1 MGIPVREG
9 GKAVRFQEKLHE
21 YSKEEIWE
29 EYCGFLTLS
38 TEEFMDIQKRL
49 LTEQMAL
56 WSDSALGQSILKGK
70 KPTTIEEF
78 RSMVPLTTYEDYAP
92 TLLSKQTKA
101 LPAEPVLWVQTTWE
115 GGVHPIKNAPY
126 TKGMLDTFQHNVIS
140 CLVLATS
147 KNKGD
152 FDISVTDHMLYALAP
167 LPFVTG
173 LLPLVLHE
181 EIDIEYL
188 PAVKDAVNMS
198 FKERN
203 VQGFKLGMKK
213 GIEYFFGL
221 GSVLYYVSQ
230 SITSISGSRKKS
242 LGELLRSV
250 SPSMLMRSLV
260 AKRTCRRE
268 NRDLL
273 PKDLFKLK
281 GFMCAGTDNRCYK
294 ADLERMWGV
303 APMEIFAGTEPTCI
317 GCETWSREGVYFFPD
332 ACFYEF
338 IPEDEMNKNMEDPDY
353 QPRTVLWDEVVPGG
367 IYEIVLTVFKGGAF
381 ARYRV
386 GDVFRCTGI
395 GSRLENNSIPRFQYI
410 DRVPQIID
418 IAGFTRI
425 TEKSINQAIELSRL
439 PIENWTAKKE
449 FTENNRPYLHLYVE
463 LQRNNLINSA
473 VSIRIL
479 QDQLGIYFRYLD
491 QDYEDLKKILGVDPL
506 KITMLKCGTF
516 AAYKRKFGN
525 IIRKLNPESC
535 DINDLLTCHQFDSL
549 ERRGMLDDWI

>member
-1 MGIPVREG
+1 M
-9 GKAVRFQEKLHE
+9 RFQEKLHE
-21 YSKEEIWE
+21 YSREEIWE
-29 EYCGFLTLS
+29 EYCGFLTL
-38 TEEFMDIQKRL
+38 TPEEFMSIQKRL
-49 LTEQMAL
+49 LMEQIEL
-56 WSDSALGQSILKGK
+56 WASSGLGQSILKGK
-70 KPTTIEEF
+70 YPHSIEEF
-78 RSMVPLTTYEDYAP
+78 REMVPLTTYEDYAP
-92 TLLSKQTKA
+92 TLLSKQTSA
-101 LPAEPVLWVQTTWE
+101 LPGDPVLWLQTTWE
-115 GGVHPIKNAPY
+115 GGVHPIKVAPY
-126 TKGMLDTFQHNVIS
+126 TKGMLDTFKHNVMS

-147 KNKGD
+147 RQKGD

-167 LPFVTG
+167 LPYATG
-173 LLPLVLHE
+173 ILPLLFRD
-181 EIDIEYL
+181 EIDIEFL
-188 PAVKDAVNMS
+188 PSVKEAASMT

-230 SITSISGSRKKS
+230 SITSMKSGKKKS
-242 LGELLRSV
+242 LKEKLFGT
-250 SPSMLMRSLV
+250 SPRMMARYVV
-260 AKRTCRRE
+260 AKNKCQKE
-268 NRDLL
+268 NRELL
-273 PKDLFKLK
+273 PKDLFQLK

-294 ADLERMWGV
+294 ADLERMWGIS
-303 APMEIFAGTEPTCI
+303 PMEIFAGTEPTCI

-338 IPEDEMNKNMEDPDY
+338 IPEDELDRNIADPSY

-367 IYEIVLTVFKGGAF
+367 IYEIVLTVLKGGAF

-395 GSRLENNSIPRFQYI
+395 GSQTEGNNIPRFQYI

-439 PIENWTAKKE
+439 PIAAWTAKKE

-463 LQRNNLINSA
+463 LQRSNLINSA

-506 KITMLKCGTF
+506 KITLLKCGTF
-516 AAYKRKFGN
+516 EAYERKYN
-525 IIRKLNPESC
+525 AKIRAMNPENC
-535 DINDLLTCHQFDSL
+535 EINDLLVCHQFEGVGKGDL
-549 ERRGMLDDWI
+549 LNEWI

>member
-1 MGIPVREG
+1 M
-9 GKAVRFQEKLHE
+9 RFQEKLHE
-21 YSKEEIWE
+21 YSKAEIWE

-38 TEEFMDIQKRL
+38 MEEFMDIQKRL
-49 LTEQMAL
+49 LMEQMEM
-56 WSDSALGQSILKGK
+56 WSSSALGQSILKGK

-92 TLLSKQTKA
+92 ILLSKQTKA

-115 GGVHPIKNAPY
+115 GGIHPIKVAPY
-126 TKGMLDTFQHNVIS
+126 TKGILDTFQHNVMS

-147 KNKGD
+147 RKKGD

-167 LPFVTG
+167 LPYVTG
-173 LLPLVLHE
+173 LLPLLCKE
-181 EIDIEYL
+181 EIDIEFL
-188 PAVKDAVNMS
+188 PPVKEALNMT

-203 VQGFKLGMKK
+203 VQGFKLGLKK

-230 SITSISGSRKKS
+230 SISSMQGGGNKGLVEK
-242 LGELLRSV
+242 LKSV
-250 SPSMLMRSLV
+250 SPSMMMRFVL
-260 AKRTCRRE
+260 AKRKCRKE
-268 NRDLL
+268 NRDVL

-281 GFMCAGTDNRCYK
+281 AFMCAGTDNQCYK
-294 ADLERMWGV
+294 KDLEEMWGV
-303 APMEIFAGTEPTCI
+303 TPMELFAGTEPTCI

-332 ACFYEF
+332 SCFYEF
-338 IPEDEMNKNMEDPDY
+338 IPEDEMNKNMDDPEY

-395 GSRLENNSIPRFQYI
+395 GSQLENNSIPRFKYI
-410 DRVPQIID
+410 DRVPDIID

-449 FTENNRPYLHLYVE
+449 FSENNRPYLHLFVE

-506 KITMLKCGTF
+506 KITLLKCGTF
-516 AAYKRKFGN
+516 SAYNHKYGTTVRKM
-525 IIRKLNPESC
+525 NPDSC
-535 DINDLLTCHQFDSL
+535 EINDLLDCHQHGCI
-549 ERRGMLDDWI
+549 ERRGVLDEWI

>member
-1 MGIPVREG
+1 M
-9 GKAVRFQEKLHE
+9 RFQEKLHE
-21 YSKEEIWE
+21 FSKEQIWE
-29 EYCGFLTLS
+29 EYCGFLTLT

-49 LTEQMAL
+49 LTEQIEL
-56 WSDSALGQSILKGK
+56 WCNSTLGQSILKGK

-78 RSMVPLTTYEDYAP
+78 RAMVPLTTYEDYAP

-101 LPAEPVLWVQTTWE
+101 LPGEPVLWVQTTWE
-115 GGVHPIKNAPY
+115 GGVHPIKVAPY
-126 TKGMLDTFQHNVIS
+126 TKGILDTFQHNVMS
-140 CLVLATS
+140 CLILATS
-147 KNKGD
+147 RKKGD

-173 LLPLVLHE
+173 LLPLLCKE
-181 EIDIEYL
+181 EIDIEFL
-188 PAVKDAVNMS
+188 PPVKDAVNLS

-203 VQGFKLGMKK
+203 ALGFKLGMKK

-230 SITSISGSRKKS
+230 SLTEVGGSTKS
-242 LGELLRSV
+242 LFEKLRSV
-250 SPSMLMRSLV
+250 SPRMLLRMAM
-260 AKRTCRRE
+260 AKRACKRE
-268 NRDLL
+268 NRELL
-273 PKDLFKLK
+273 PRDLFKLK
-281 GFMCAGTDNRCYK
+281 AFMFAGTDNRCYK
-294 ADLERMWGV
+294 NDLERMWGV
-303 APMEIFAGTEPTCI
+303 TPMELFAGTEPTCI

-338 IPEDEMNKNMEDPDY
+338 IPEDEMNKSIEDPSY
-353 QPRTVLWDEVVPGG
+353 QPRTILWDEVAPGG
-367 IYEIVLTVFKGGAF
+367 IYELVLTVFKGGAF

-386 GDVFRCTGI
+386 GDMFRCTGI
-395 GSRLENNSIPRFQYI
+395 GSQLENNTIPRFQYI
-410 DRVPQIID
+410 DRVSQIID

-425 TEKSINQAIELSRL
+425 TEKSINQAVELSRL

-516 AAYKRKFGN
+516 AAYKHKFGN
-525 IIRKLNPESC
+525 TIRRMNPESC
-535 DINDLLTCHQFDSL
+535 DINDLLTCHQSDSL
-549 ERRGMLDDWI
+549 DRRGLIDDWI

>member
-1 MGIPVREG
+1 M
-9 GKAVRFQEKLHE
+9 RFQEKLHE

-38 TEEFMDIQKRL
+38 PEEFMAIQKRL
-49 LTEQMAL
+49 LTEQMEL
-56 WSDSALGQSILKGK
+56 WCNSALGQSILKGK
-70 KPTTIEEF
+70 VPTTIEEF
-78 RSMVPLTTYEDYAP
+78 RTMVPLTTYEDYAP
-92 TLLSKQTKA
+92 ILLSKQTKA
-101 LPAEPVLWVQTTWE
+101 LPGEPVLWVQTTWE
-115 GGVHPIKNAPY
+115 GGVHPIKVAPY
-126 TKGMLDTFQHNVIS
+126 TKGILDTFQHNVMS

-147 KNKGD
+147 RKKGD

-167 LPFVTG
+167 LPYVTG
-173 LLPLVLHE
+173 LLPLLCKE
-181 EIDIEYL
+181 EIDFEFL
-188 PAVKDAVNMS
+188 PSVKDAVNMS

-203 VQGFKLGMKK
+203 IQGFKLGVKK

-221 GSVLYYVSQ
+221 GSVLYYASQ
-230 SITSISGSRKKS
+230 SLSSINSNKGKT
-242 LGELLRSV
+242 LGEWLRSL
-250 SPSMLMRSLV
+250 SPSMIFRMAR
-260 AKRTCRRE
+260 AKRICHKE
-268 NRDLL
+268 NRELL

-281 GFMCAGTDNRCYK
+281 SFVCAGTDNRCYK

-303 APMEIFAGTEPTCI
+303 TPMELFAGTEPTCI

-338 IPEDEMNKNMEDPDY
+338 ISEDEMNRNMEDPNY
-353 QPRTVLWDEVVPGG
+353 QPRTILWDEVVPGG

-395 GSRLENNSIPRFQYI
+395 GSTLENNTIPRFQYI

-425 TEKSINQAIELSRL
+425 TEKSINHAVELSRL

-449 FTENNRPYLHLYVE
+449 FSENNRPYLHLYVE
-463 LQRNNLINSA
+463 LQRDNLINSA
-473 VSIRIL
+473 VSTRIL

-491 QDYEDLKKILGVDPL
+491 QDYEDLKKILDVDPL

-516 AAYKRKFGN
+516 AAYKRKFGTT
-525 IIRKLNPESC
+525 IRKMNPESC
-535 DINDLLTCHQFDSL
+535 EINDLLMCHQSDSL
-549 ERRGMLDDWI
+549 ERRWTTDDWI

>member
-1 MGIPVREG
+1 M
-9 GKAVRFQEKLHE
+9 RFQEKLHE

-38 TEEFMDIQKRL
+38 MEDFMSIQKRL
-49 LTEQMAL
+49 LLEQIEL
-56 WSDSALGQSILKGK
+56 WSTSSLGQSILMGK
-70 KPTTIEEF
+70 YPRSINEF
-78 RSMVPLTTYEDYAP
+78 REMVPLTTYEDYAT
-92 TLLSKQTKA
+92 TLLAKQVNA
-101 LPAEPVLWVQTTWE
+101 LPADPVLWVQTTWE
-115 GGVHPIKNAPY
+115 GGVHPIKVAPY
-126 TKGMLDTFQHNVIS
+126 TKGMLDTFKHNVMS
-140 CLVLATS
+140 CLILATS
-147 KNKGD
+147 RKKGD

-167 LPFVTG
+167 MPYVTG
-173 LLPLVLHE
+173 LLPILFKD
-181 EIDIEYL
+181 EIDIEFL
-188 PAVKDAVNMS
+188 PSVRDAVKMT

-230 SITSISGSRKKS
+230 SITSTQSGKKS
-242 LGELLRSV
+242 LKERLTST
-250 SPSMLMRSLV
+250 SPRMMARYIM
-260 AKRTCRRE
+260 AKKKCRRE
-268 NRDLL
+268 NRELL
-273 PKDLFKLK
+273 PKDLFQLK

-294 ADLERMWGV
+294 ADLERMWGIC
-303 APMEIFAGTEPTCI
+303 PMEIFAGTEPTCI

-338 IPEDEMNKNMEDPDY
+338 IPEDELDRNMADPEY
-353 QPRTVLWDEVVPGG
+353 QPRTILWDEVVPGNV
-367 IYEIVLTVFKGGAF
+367 YELVLTVFKGGAF

-386 GDVFRCTGI
+386 GDLFRCTGI
-395 GSRLENNSIPRFQYI
+395 GSQTENNQIPRFQYV

-439 PIENWTAKKE
+439 PIAAWTAKKE
-449 FTENNRPYLHLYVE
+449 FTENDRPYLHLYVE
-463 LQRNNLINSA
+463 LERSNLINSA

-506 KITMLKCGTF
+506 KISLLKCGTF
-516 AAYKRKFGN
+516 DSYKNKYGAP
-525 IIRKLNPESC
+525 IRTMNPESC
-535 DINDLLTCHQFDSL
+535 EITDLLACHRVDYVGKG
-549 ERRGMLDDWI
+549 GMMNEWI

>member
-1 MGIPVREG
+1 M
-9 GKAVRFQEKLHE
+9 RFQEKMHE

-29 EYCGFLTLS
+29 EYCGFLTLT

-49 LTEQMAL
+49 LTEQMEL
-56 WSDSALGQSILKGK
+56 WCNSALGQSILKGK

-78 RSMVPLTTYEDYAP
+78 RTMVPLTTYEDYAP

-101 LPAEPVLWVQTTWE
+101 LPGEPVLWVQTTWD
-115 GGVHPIKNAPY
+115 GGVHPIKVAPY
-126 TKGMLDTFQHNVIS
+126 TKAILDTFQHNVMS
-140 CLVLATS
+140 CIILATS
-147 KNKGD
+147 RKKGD

-167 LPFVTG
+167 LPYVTG
-173 LLPLVLHE
+173 LLPLLCKE
-181 EIDIEYL
+181 EIDIEFL
-188 PAVKDAVNMS
+188 PPVKDAVTMS

-203 VQGFKLGMKK
+203 AQGFKLGMKK

-230 SITSISGSRKKS
+230 SLTSVSSGKKKS
-242 LGELLRSV
+242 LAEKIRSV
-250 SPSMLMRSLV
+250 SPGMLLRLAM
-260 AKRTCRRE
+260 AKRACRKE
-268 NRDLL
+268 NRELL

-303 APMEIFAGTEPTCI
+303 TPMELFAGTEPTCI

-338 IPEDEMNKNMEDPDY
+338 IPEDEMNRSMEDPTY

-386 GDVFRCTGI
+386 GDMFRCTGI
-395 GSRLENNSIPRFQYI
+395 GSQLENNTIPRFQYI

-425 TEKSINQAIELSRL
+425 TEKSINQAVELSRL
-439 PIENWTAKKE
+439 PIENWAAKKE

-525 IIRKLNPESC
+525 TIRKMNPESC
-535 DINDLLTCHQFDSL
+535 EINDLLTCHQFDSL
-549 ERRGMLDDWI
+549 ERRGIVDDWI